1 MRVLAYSL
9 LIVAGFPP
17 GDIPRTTSTEI
28 RARAQPASVELS
40 PLSDDGRPVRLPALE
55 FALRIE
61 PACAGDAEPRSLSI
75 SVADTRL
82 SFPASDLQGKPAVET
97 TLTLPQRQSAP
108 VRIDDF
114 CRVGKDDARSRFL
127 LEGAYTARLSLRC
140 GPDGSQFIVYATLP
154 LDVDLRCRRAD
165 DEALSPDQVPAP
177 DDPSESL

>member
-9 LIVAGFPP
+9 LIVTGFPP
-17 GDIPRTTSTEI
+17 GDIPRTASTEI

-61 PACAGDAEPRSLSI
+61 PTCGGDAEPRSLSI

-82 SFPASDLQGKPAVET
+82 HFPASDLQGTPTVET
-97 TLTLPQRQSAP
+97 TLTLPERQLAP

-114 CRVGKDDARSRFL
+114 CRVGKDDVPTRFL
-127 LEGAYTARLSLRC
+127 LEDAYTARLSLRC
-140 GPDGSQFIVYATLP
+140 GLDEGQTIVYATLP
-154 LDVDLRCRRAD
+154 LDVDLRCRRAN
-165 DEALSPDQVPAP
+165 EEVLGPDQVPAP